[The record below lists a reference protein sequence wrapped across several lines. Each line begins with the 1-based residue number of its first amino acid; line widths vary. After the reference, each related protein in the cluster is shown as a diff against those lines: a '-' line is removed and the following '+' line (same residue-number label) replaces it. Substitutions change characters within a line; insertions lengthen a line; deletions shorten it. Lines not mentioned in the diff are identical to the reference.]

1 MVSRTQYLDPLL
13 PDTPIDKGKRK
24 ADIAFGSLED
34 ACTNG
39 RASKRPASESPG
51 TQSSSQGTVSSF
63 IGNIIHQAYQAFFPT
78 DWTVPPPSEQTTS
91 SPRWQYQHAD
101 ANALSYYLTR
111 RGSTADVSSTPSQL
125 QASSGPSHITSQLP
139 DSLSPKWEGQSLV
152 VHAPRAMAHGCSS
165 SDVVAQLE
173 RAVQSPG
180 WMRNLKQPLQIV
192 SLPSPTQPDATLSS
206 SLFDRFNETLW
217 SLAAS
222 GQPLSPTFG
231 SGPVHP
237 NGTPS
242 LPASD

>member
-1 MVSRTQYLDPLL
+1 M
-13 PDTPIDKGKRK
+13 
-24 ADIAFGSLED
+24 AFGSSED
-34 ACTNG
+34 ACANG

-51 TQSSSQGTVSSF
+51 MQSSSKGTVSSF

-78 DWTVPPPSEQTTS
+78 DWTIPPPSEQTTS

-101 ANALSYYLTR
+101 ADALSYYLTR
-111 RGSTADVSSTPSQL
+111 RGSTADVSSTPSQP
-125 QASSGPSHITSQLP
+125 QASPGPSHIASQLP
-139 DSLSPKWEGQSLV
+139 GSLSPTWEGQSLV
-152 VHAPRAMAHGCSS
+152 VHAPRAMAPGCSS
-165 SDVVAQLE
+165 SEVVAQLE
-173 RAVQSPG
+173 LAVQSPG
-180 WMRNLKQPLQIV
+180 WMCDLKQPLQIV
-192 SLPSPTQPDATLSS
+192 SFPSSTQPDATPALN
-206 SLFDRFNETLW
+206 LFDHFNETLW